1 MIDPLRLPEV
11 HLPAGADLL
20 RREVRDFLAA
30 ARVSGTFEPQCD
42 SWLAG
47 FDPEFSRE
55 LGKRG
60 WLGMTWPRRYGGHE
74 APALHR
80 FVMVEELLAAGAPV
94 AAHWVADRQS
104 GPALLRYGTEAQ
116 RQRLLPA
123 MARGECFFAIGM
135 SEPDSGSD
143 LASVRTTAH
152 RDADGWRLRGVKV
165 WTSGAHHCHYMVTLC
180 RTSPAA
186 EGGRHEGLSQ
196 LIVDLK
202 APGVLISPIHLID
215 GEHHFNEVVLDDVFV
230 SDEMVL
236 GTIGA
241 GWQQVTSELAYERSG
256 PERFL
261 STFPLLMELVREA
274 EPADRRQRCS
284 IGSLVTQLWALRQ
297 LSLRI
302 AAALDDGAAP
312 DVAAALV
319 KDMGT
324 RLENDIIDVV
334 RAVTPVS
341 PSATAERALD
351 RAFARAVLHSPAFTL
366 RGGTN
371 EILRGIVARGLGL
384 R

>member
-1 MIDPLRLPEV
+1 M
-11 HLPAGADLL
+11 PAGADRL
-20 RREVRDFLAA
+20 RREVRDFLDAQRSCGA
-30 ARVSGTFEPQCD
+30 FEPQCD

-80 FVMVEELLAAGAPV
+80 FVVTEELLAAGAPV

-104 GPALLRYGTEAQ
+104 GPALLRYGTEGQ
-116 RQRLLPA
+116 RKRLLPA

-143 LASVRTTAH
+143 LASVRTAAH

-165 WTSGAHHCHYMVTLC
+165 WTSGAHHCHYMITLC
-180 RTSPAA
+180 RTSPAD
-186 EGGRHEGLSQ
+186 ERGKRDGLSQ
-196 LIVDLK
+196 LIVDLT
-202 APGVLISPIHLID
+202 APGVLISPIRLID

-230 SDEMVL
+230 PDEMVL

-274 EPADRRQRCS
+274 APTDRRQRCS
-284 IGSLVTQLWALRQ
+284 IGSLVAQLWALRQ

-302 AAALDDGAAP
+302 AAALDEGTAP
-312 DVAAALV
+312 DTAAALV

-324 RLENDIIDVV
+324 RLENEVIDIV

-341 PSATAERALD
+341 PSATGERALD